1 MHKITTIQTTI
12 IFTLILSLLS
22 ACSGL
27 PTSGFGRKEVEKK
40 TEQPNMQ
47 GIQVI
52 DVTDA
57 IAQKLYKKQSNQVF
71 SEAFGSEATNNLL
84 IGLGDTLEIS
94 IWEAPPATLFGGTDK
109 SMAFAPSKITLPE
122 QTVSADGNIVVPF
135 AGQIKASGR
144 TLSQIEKD
152 ITNKLKG
159 KANQPQII
167 AKLIRNQTSNVTVVG
182 EFASNVRMPLS
193 PRGERLL
200 DAIAAAGGVKQPIN
214 KMTVQISRDDAVHA
228 MPLETI
234 IKDPKQNIALK
245 SGDVITAL
253 FQPNSFTALG
263 ATGKNEEINFEAQG
277 ISLAQALA
285 RTGGLVD
292 TRADAQGVFLF
303 RFEPADAMEWPQQP
317 VAKTADGKVPVIY
330 RINLKDPSSFF
341 VAQSFQMSNKD
352 VLYISNAPIT
362 ELQKFL
368 NVLFSITFPLLNATT
383 VLSQ

>member
-1 MHKITTIQTTI
+1 MYTFCKLKTLTITLVIS
-12 IFTLILSLLS
+12 SLLT
-22 ACSGL
+22 ACSGI
-27 PTSGFGRKEVEKK
+27 PTSGFGRKEVDKQAEK
-40 TEQPNMQ
+40 PNMQ

-52 DVTDA
+52 DMTDA
-57 IAQKLYKKQSNQVF
+57 IAQKLYKKQSAQAF
-71 SEAFGSEATNNLL
+71 SEAFGSNNTNELK
-84 IGLGDTLEIS
+84 IGQGDTVEIS
-94 IWEAPPATLFGGTDK
+94 IWEAPPATLFGSNEKGTN
-109 SMAFAPSKITLPE
+109 FAPSKITLPE
-122 QTVSADGNIVVPF
+122 QTVSLDGNIVVPF

-144 TLSQIEKD
+144 SLTQIEKD
-152 ITNKLKG
+152 IVSKLKG
-159 KANQPQII
+159 KANHPQVI
-167 AKLIRNQTSNVTVVG
+167 AKLVRNQTSNVTVVG

-214 KMTVQISRDDAVHA
+214 KMTVQISRDDTVQA

-263 ATGKNEEINFEAQG
+263 ATGKNEEINYEAQG
-277 ISLAQALA
+277 ISLAEALA

-303 RFEPADAMEWPQQP
+303 RFEPAEALEWPNQP

-352 VLYISNAPIT
+352 VIYVSNAPIT
-362 ELQKFL
+362 EMQKFL

-383 VLSQ
+383 ILSR

>member
-1 MHKITTIQTTI
+1 MLA
-12 IFTLILSLLS
+12 LILLSQLLS
-22 ACSGL
+22 ACSGI
-27 PTSGFGRKEVEKK
+27 PNAGFVRKDVEKK
-40 TEQPNMQ
+40 PEQPSMQ

-57 IAQKLYKKQSNQVF
+57 VAQKLYKKQGTTTF
-71 SEAFGSEATNNLL
+71 SEVFGSDLTNDLK
-84 IGLGDTLEIS
+84 IGQGDTIEVS

-109 SMAFAPSKITLPE
+109 TMSFTPSKVTLPE
-122 QTVSADGNIVVPF
+122 QTVSQDGNIVVPF

-144 TLSQIEKD
+144 TLSQIEKE
-152 ITNKLKG
+152 IVLKLKG
-159 KANQPQII
+159 KANQPQAI

-182 EFASNVRMPLS
+182 EFASNVRLPLS

-214 KMTVQISRDDAVHA
+214 KITVQVSREDLVHA
-228 MPLETI
+228 MPLEAI

-245 SGDVITAL
+245 SGDVVTAI

-303 RFEPADAMEWPQQP
+303 RFEPENALEWPQQP

-330 RINLKDPSSFF
+330 RVNLKDPASFF
-341 VAQSFQMSNKD
+341 VAQSFQVNNKD
-352 VLYISNAPIT
+352 VLYVSNAPIT